1 MRLRHL
7 AIRNFRGI
15 RNLDWAI
22 PNTGLLCLIG
32 RGDSTKST
40 VLEAIRRV
48 LYPQWNLLFDDSDFH
63 KCDIE
68 NPIVIE
74 AVLGDI
80 PDAFRDLTSGY
91 GSHLCGWDAA
101 KKTILA
107 EAHRLEEV
115 LQVRLAVTK
124 SLEPTWMVVRAGND
138 TGVRFDMADRAK
150 TAASLI
156 DSRSDHHLTW
166 SKGSILSH
174 VTEKGSLTDSL
185 AEAARAAR
193 RALDSKRKESLTVF
207 DDVAAQAEKTARSL
221 GVTVASGYTAHLD
234 TTAINIKQGALAIH
248 DGPMPLRQ
256 LGLGSKRLLSTG
268 LSRVAKESPHITLF
282 DEIEVGLEPHRIARL
297 VHHLKDDQS
306 GQYFV
311 TTHSPVAVREFAAG
325 DLHVVHHTDGVTMI
339 HAAAVEGAESALQ
352 GNIRKY
358 AEAFLAP
365 KVLVCEGATE
375 VGVARALDHVWQ
387 RQKQPSFAYQ
397 GVAPIDAGGAS
408 KVFALAIEIRLLHYD
423 VAILADSDGDHP
435 LTDAQ
440 LAQLKKAG
448 IAVIAWE
455 GKLCTERRVFEDLK
469 WPGVMASFQLARAN
483 HNDDDGFLNQI
494 AQQFQGTF
502 DRQHDAW
509 TDTPAL
515 REALGKAARASKWF
529 KAQYRAAEWID
540 KIGEWLLPN
549 ELKDKALGR
558 QLRSLRDWVDRV

>member
-15 RNLDWAI
+15 RTLEWAI
-22 PNTGLLCLIG
+22 PNTSLLCLIG

-63 KCDIE
+63 KCDIDQ
-68 NPIVIE
+68 PVVIE

-80 PDAFRDLTSGY
+80 PDSFRDVTSGY
-91 GSHLCGWDAA
+91 GGHLCGWDAT
-101 KKTILA
+101 KKAILA
-107 EAHRLEEV
+107 EPGRFEEV
-115 LQVRLAVTK
+115 IQVRLSVTK

-138 TGVRFDMADRAK
+138 TGIRFDMADRAK
-150 TAASLI
+150 AAASLI

-166 SKGSILSH
+166 SKGSILSQ

-193 RALDSKRKESLTVF
+193 RALDSKRKESLKVF
-207 DDVAAQAEKTARSL
+207 DDVASDAEKTARSL
-221 GVTVASGYTAHLD
+221 GVTVASGYNAHLD

-268 LSRVAKESPHITLF
+268 LSQVAKESPHITLF

-297 VHHLKDDQS
+297 VHHLKDDKS
-306 GQYFV
+306 GQYFI
-311 TTHSPVAVREFAAG
+311 TTHSPVAVRELAAG
-325 DLHVVHHTDGVTMI
+325 DLQVLHHKDGTTTV
-339 HAAAVEGAESALQ
+339 HAAAIEGAESALQ

-375 VGVARALDHVWQ
+375 VGVARALDHFWQ
-387 RQKQPSFAYQ
+387 RQNQPSFAYQ
-397 GVAPIDAGGAS
+397 GVACIDAGGAS
-408 KVFALAIEIRLLHYD
+408 KLFAVASEVRMLHYD
-423 VAILADSDGDHP
+423 VAILADSDGDAA
-435 LTDAQ
+435 LTEAQ
-440 LAQLKKAG
+440 QATLKTAG
-448 IAVIAWE
+448 ISVIVWE
-455 GKLCTERRVFEDLK
+455 GKLCTERRFFSDLK
-469 WPGVMASFQLARAN
+469 WEGVRASFELARAN
-483 HNDDDGFLNQI
+483 HNDDESLLNQI
-494 AQQFQGTF
+494 AQQFAGTF
-502 DRQHDAW
+502 NRQHETW
-509 TDTPAL
+509 IDTPAL
-515 REALGKAARASKWF
+515 REALGKAANASKWF
-529 KAQYRAAEWID
+529 KAQYRAAEWIG
-540 KIGEWLLPN
+540 KIGEWLLPH

-558 QLRSLRDWVDRV
+558 QLRSLRDWVDR